1 MCGFN
6 TKYHLLSRTI
16 ALTILLIG
24 IAILDLTPLNAQN
37 TSHKGWFNSSFVI
50 GCTELTVTIR
60 HTRSGSGALFYS
72 FDGDRNTPLSSGF
85 EGSFNEGETVTHTY
99 DAPGTYYIV
108 VIDQSNSP
116 NPLDRSD
123 FIEVVVLPTDPP
135 SATYTN
141 CQGNTIQIVIDKSN
155 DPFDFYN
162 IIWGPGDQEQFS
174 GVGPIEH
181 TYANPGVYEIFIN
194 GRINGGETSGC
205 RLLRIQVSTFE
216 SLPIPVLEKVTVTGQ
231 DEIQLEYQ
239 PLSAGLNYKLQI
251 YRGTGFE
258 DLMAIDPTVNPN
270 SIRITDP
277 NFNTSQNSYAFK
289 IIVEDICSSAIE
301 ESAVGHSIAFDIL
314 TETVTNIIEIAFS
327 WLTSNQNFNTIDLL
341 LDNNISQSYT
351 TPEGQNQ
358 IIAFTNCNEL
368 GVFSMTTNINGVIST
383 SASLTP
389 FGGNAFTLPAIDP
402 PVAEVNGA
410 VVNIE
415 LPTTDFIVGNYILYR
430 KDIDLDFNEILT
442 SGTNR
447 VITDTT
453 IPSGTAEVCY
463 KVAYQDQCGN
473 TSELSDEVCLVL
485 PSNLG
490 IPNAFSPNGDGIN
503 DEFKITDGIF
513 NNFVLM
519 IYNRWGNLVFSS
531 TNPSIGWDG
540 NYEGQPANLG
550 TYRYRISFQNADN
563 LTISKTG
570 SFILIR

>member
-1 MCGFN
+1 MNIF
-6 TKYHLLSRTI
+6 TDH
-16 ALTILLIG
+16 TILNFPK
-24 IAILDLTPLNAQN
+24 ILCRIFLVFVCSIFSYLPSYSQFP
-37 TSHKGWFNSSFVI
+37 SEKGWIESDFVS
-50 GCTELTVTIR
+50 GCAPLSMVIR
-60 HTRSGSGALFYS
+60 HTNIKPGLLFYTLNGNPQNPE
-72 FDGDRNTPLSSGF
+72 FTNADGSLGANQESTLEYTS
-85 EGSFNEGETVTHTY
+85 
-99 DAPGTYYIV
+99 PGTYYIV
-108 VIDQSNSP
+108 LVDQGIIREYDSLKITVYP
-116 NPLDRSD
+116 N
-123 FIEVVVLPTDPP
+123 DPP
-135 SATYTN
+135 MVESSV
-141 CQGNTIQIVIDKSN
+141 CQNNSINLKFNKNQDV
-155 DPFDFYN
+155 FDFYRIDFGDNN
-162 IIWGPGDQEQFS
+162 IVDFNGDNEIDYQYSTPGNYLVSVRGMLNS
-174 GVGPIEH
+174 GNASSCLIKLF
-181 TYANPGVYEIFIN
+181 N
-194 GRINGGETSGC
+194 
-205 RLLRIQVSTFE
+205 VSTFE
-216 SLPIPVLEKVTVTGQ
+216 LLPKPVLSRIRVLDEN
-231 DEIQLEYQ
+231 EIQLEYQ

-251 YRGTGFE
+251 DRGTGFE

-289 IIVEDICSSAIE
+289 IIVEDICSSATE

-351 TPEGQNQ
+351 TPQGQNQ

-383 SASLTP
+383 SARLTP

-430 KDIDLDFNEILT
+430 KDIDLGFNEILT

-473 TSELSDEVCLVL
+473 ISELSDEVCLVL
-485 PSNLG
+485 SSNLS